1 MRLSM
6 LALLMTVSVLGG
18 SLSAEAVFVDV
29 FRDGYIDDFTR
40 EQSIPPDGVPDRLS
54 DTNALLAGRGEFF
67 DEFNAFNVE
76 SRAIMTFD
84 ITPYA
89 GMQLTSA
96 YLTGYGT
103 RVDNRGSFDPI
114 TGDFY
119 LYSGDGLV
127 GLDDYNAAADAVGS
141 KTFAADP
148 QGFDLALYEL
158 DVKSSLQSFLDSSNP
173 YVEFRV
179 QSSSPTVFINAG
191 ETGAASGFSTD
202 PRWPGPKL
210 ALEFDVNPTVPEPA
224 TMFLLGGGL
233 AVMAMRRKMSGR
245 SDKNC

>member
-1 MRLSM
+1 MRLSI
-6 LALLMTVSVLGG
+6 LALLVMMSVVTG

-40 EQSIPPDGVPDRLS
+40 DQNVAPDGVPDRLS
-54 DTNALLAGRGEFF
+54 DTNSLLAGRGAFF
-67 DEFNAFNVE
+67 DEFNAFNFE

-84 ITPYA
+84 VA
-89 GMQLTSA
+89 SFSGMQLSSA

-127 GLDDYNAAADAVGS
+127 GLDDYNAAANAVGS
-141 KTFAADP
+141 KSFAADP
-148 QGFDLALYEL
+148 QGFELAPFEL
-158 DVKSSLQSFLDSSNP
+158 DVKSSLQTLLNNSSQFA
-173 YVEFRV
+173 EFRV
-179 QSSSPTVFINAG
+179 QSSAPSVFINAG
-191 ETGAASGFSTD
+191 EVDPNSNFQTD

-224 TMFLLGGGL
+224 TLFLLGGGL
-233 AVMAMRRKMSGR
+233 AAMFSRRKKKGI
-245 SDKNC
+245 